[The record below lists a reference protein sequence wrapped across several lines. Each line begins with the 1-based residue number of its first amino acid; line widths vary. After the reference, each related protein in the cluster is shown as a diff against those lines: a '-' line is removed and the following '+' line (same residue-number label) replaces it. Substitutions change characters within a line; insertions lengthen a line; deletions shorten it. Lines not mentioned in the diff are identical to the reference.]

1 MTWLLMNIPLM
12 IVFFALWTVIPLWM
26 VLKKHRGG
34 VVSEPATAEIRYL
47 VQRSRVRGE
56 DDYRHVA

>member
-1 MTWLLMNIPLM
+1 MTWLLMNVPLM
-12 IVFFALWTVIPLWM
+12 ILFLALWTGVPLYM

-47 VQRSRVRGE
+47 AQRSRARDE
-56 DDYRHVA
+56 DGYRHVA